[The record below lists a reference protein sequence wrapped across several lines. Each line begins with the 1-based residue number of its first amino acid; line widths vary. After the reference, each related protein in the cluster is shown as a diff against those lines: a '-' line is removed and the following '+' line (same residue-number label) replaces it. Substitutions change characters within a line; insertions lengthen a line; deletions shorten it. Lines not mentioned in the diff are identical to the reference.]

1 MSRSVKGLR
10 VYPACKL
17 AFCNLKVAGR
27 RQKTPGP
34 ETEQLLTHN
43 NDIFKLVP

>member
-34 ETEQLLTHN
+34 ETEQFLTHN